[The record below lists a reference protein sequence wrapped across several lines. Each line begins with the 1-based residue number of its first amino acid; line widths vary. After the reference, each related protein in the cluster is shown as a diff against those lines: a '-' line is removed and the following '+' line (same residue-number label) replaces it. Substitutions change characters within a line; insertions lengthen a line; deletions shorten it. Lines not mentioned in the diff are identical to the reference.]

1 VQAHLT
7 GNSVHVDKMFLRK
20 FMPTL
25 DAFLHFRI
33 IDVSTVNELSRR
45 WVPGKLSFLQPKK
58 KRHTA
63 MSDILESLEEL
74 RCYQKHMFSVPVK
87 GQPIFVAYVPGCTLE
102 ESDAHPP
109 AGAVP
114 SALTVDNS
122 GGEGAGEEKEIV
134 STASPSSK
142 HCTA

>member
-1 VQAHLT
+1 MQAPLT

-45 WVPGKLSFLQPKK
+45 WVPGKLNFLKPKA

-63 MSDILESLEEL
+63 MSDVLESLEEL
-74 RCYQKHMFSVPVK
+74 RCYQEHMFGVK
-87 GQPIFVAYVPGCTLE
+87 KQGQPIFVAYAPDSIAE
-102 ESDAHPP
+102 EP
-109 AGAVP
+109 
-114 SALTVDNS
+114 T
-122 GGEGAGEEKEIV
+122 
-134 STASPSSK
+134 
-142 HCTA
+142 